1 MTKLK
6 SKMIDRVIE
15 VLASNDPVLETLRQN
30 DQDKLER
37 MVSMYSEKKLLTLIP
52 ENERVHYQKYM

>member
-30 DQDKLER
+30 DQDKLEK

-52 ENERVHYQKYM
+52 ENERIHYQKYM

>member
-6 SKMIDRVIE
+6 SKMIDRVLE
-15 VLASNDPVLETLRQN
+15 VLTTNDPVLESLRQN

-37 MVSMYSEKKLLTLIP
+37 MISMYSEKKLLTLIP
-52 ENERVHYQKYM
+52 ENERNYYQKYM

>member
-6 SKMIDRVIE
+6 SKMIDRVVE
-15 VLASNDPVLETLRQN
+15 VLASKDPVLESLRQN

-37 MVSMYSEKKLLTLIP
+37 MTSMYSEKKLLALIP
-52 ENERVHYQKYM
+52 ENERQHYQKYM

>member
-15 VLASNDPVLETLRQN
+15 VLASNDPVLESLRQN

-37 MVSMYSEKKLLTLIP
+37 MISMYSEKKLLAMIP
-52 ENERVHYQKYM
+52 ENERHLYIL

>member
-6 SKMIDRVIE
+6 SKMIDRVVE
-15 VLASNDPVLETLRQN
+15 VLTSKDPVLERLRQN

-37 MVSMYSEKKLLTLIP
+37 MISMFSDKMLLATIP
-52 ENERVHYQKYM
+52 ENERQHYQKYM

>member
-6 SKMIDRVIE
+6 SKMIDRVVE
-15 VLASNDPVLETLRQN
+15 VLASKDPVLETLRQN

-37 MVSMYSEKKLLTLIP
+37 MVSMYSETRLLTLIP
-52 ENERVHYQKYM
+52 ENEKIHYQKYM

>member
-6 SKMIDRVIE
+6 SKMIDRVVE
-15 VLASNDPVLETLRQN
+15 VLASKDPVLETLRQN

-37 MVSMYSEKKLLTLIP
+37 MVSMYSETRLLTLIP
-52 ENERVHYQKYM
+52 ENERIHYQKYM

>member
-6 SKMIDRVIE
+6 SKMIDRVVE
-15 VLASNDPVLETLRQN
+15 VLANNDPVLETLRQN

-37 MVSMYSEKKLLTLIP
+37 MVSMYSETRLLAMIP
-52 ENERVHYQKYM
+52 ENERHHYQKYM